1 MFDID
6 ANDDIESE
14 GDMHNGAVTNL
25 IGLLRTTPF
34 CWCDDNGT
42 KAAVLTEYTRQ
53 FDSGDMIIF

>member
-42 KAAVLTEYTRQ
+42 KAAVLKFLLKILDYSTAAT
-53 FDSGDMIIF
+53 